1 MQCLA
6 SQEVQ
11 VRGGCPPYRPPRS
24 DRDCPLD
31 TAVDRCLWHA
41 SGTAGEDDDARTWR
55 RRFQLA
61 GGRAPFSVTT
71 ASLARAIGPRQH
83 WSVTPHGRLLR
94 TPLLRR
100 APRGESRS
108 AFVVGPDQRRLRIL
122 IDEDATV
129 VGELGFLRQVCK
141 RPGVHVMSEAA
152 DASDRLE
159 FQPVE
164 SDDDQLPFTITT
176 ATGGTGMAIWPYRQ
190 WVERA
195 RVLDPHSTAAGD
207 LPHGLRLAAAAEEI
221 QVDALVTADPL
232 LLEHRS
238 DSMLS
243 KANVRSVQEAIALV
257 GLFLRSRGDYT
268 VWPEYPLTYGRGLY
282 YWGLSRELL
291 PSAWRWFSACVAS
304 SFNGGPS
311 QMRALGEAAIRRVD
325 RALRCRD
332 LVHIELAKPDSRD
345 TAGESLFYLDSLLVA
360 LGGAFDAVAR
370 VAHITYAMSGQLR
383 WASWRNPTW
392 LKRLS
397 HADTNLASCM
407 ASATDGADSLELVA
421 TLRNCLHG
429 EALELMTLSRGYGDR
444 RSLVTVP
451 DAEAAKVRSIVQRH
465 PAADSFGFENIS
477 SGMALKAEVL
487 CEALVPWAVSTLD
500 GLMAAT
506 DITRLPG
513 VAAAALR
520 PGPPTDERQGFPGL
534 FEMETRRRLRMLAG
548 L

>member
-1 MQCLA
+1 
-6 SQEVQ
+6 
-11 VRGGCPPYRPPRS
+11 
-24 DRDCPLD
+24 
-31 TAVDRCLWHA
+31 
-41 SGTAGEDDDARTWR
+41 
-55 RRFQLA
+55 
-61 GGRAPFSVTT
+61 
-71 ASLARAIGPRQH
+71 
-83 WSVTPHGRLLR
+83 
-94 TPLLRR
+94 
-100 APRGESRS
+100 
-108 AFVVGPDQRRLRIL
+108 VGPDQRRLRIL
-122 IDEDATV
+122 IDEDAAV
-129 VGELGFLRQVCK
+129 IGELGFLKQVCG
-141 RPGVHVMSEAA
+141 RPGVHVVSEAA

-159 FQPVE
+159 FQPVD
-164 SDDDQLPFTITT
+164 SDYDQLPFTITT
-176 ATGGTGMAIWPYRQ
+176 ATGGTYMAIWPYRQ

-195 RVLDPHSTAAGD
+195 RSLDPHSTAAGD

-221 QVDALVTADPL
+221 QVDALVTADRL
-232 LLEHRS
+232 LFDHRL
-238 DSMLS
+238 DSLLS

-268 VWPEYPLTYGRGLY
+268 VWPEYPLSYGRGLY
-282 YWGLSRELL
+282 YWGLARELL

-311 QMRALGEAAIRRVD
+311 NLRALGEAAIRRVD

-332 LVHIELAKPDSRD
+332 VVHIELAKPDSRD
-345 TAGESLFYLDSLLVA
+345 TASEALFYLDSLLVA

-370 VAHITYAMSGQLR
+370 VAHVTYAMPPGQLR
-383 WASWRNPTW
+383 WVSWRNSAW

-421 TLRNCLHG
+421 VLRNCLHG

-465 PAADSFGFENIS
+465 PTADSFGIENSS

-506 DITRLPG
+506 DVTRLPG
-513 VAAAALR
+513 VTAAALR
-520 PGPPTDERQGFPGL
+520 AGPPTDERQEFPGL
-534 FEMETRRRLRMLAG
+534 FEVETRRRLRMLAG